1 MRAKIKRVEKMKNYP
16 FDYLFKSGEHLPKHK
31 IDEIIVE
38 ECLRKFKSTVDED
51 PLTEPEFD
59 VIMGIIFSERT
70 SQKINDLLDELQS
83 YLMQNQGVKLQ

>member
-1 MRAKIKRVEKMKNYP
+1 MKKYP
-16 FDYLFKSGEHLPKHK
+16 FDYLFKDGDHLPKHK

-38 ECLRKFKSTVDED
+38 ECLRKFTSTVDED

-59 VIMGIIFSERT
+59 VMMGIVLSERS

-83 YLMQNQGVKLQ
+83 HLMQKSGVKLQ